1 MKKLILGL
9 VCFLPM
15 LSHAEFSHESEV
27 SILNTGGNSELS
39 TWNLKSRNDYKL
51 SKSNYQLSGHYTY
64 GEAGGFESARNWDAK
79 IGYERHLKKG
89 WLGYISEQVEGDKFK
104 GIDSRYNTDIGA
116 GLELINEEK
125 HKLKTELGYR
135 YTIEK
140 HRNSIQADDKYHKG
154 RAYIENDQQLTP
166 TLFFR
171 VWLEYI
177 PNFSEGSDY
186 MFNGGSSLQASLN
199 SIFSLKVSYEG
210 NYDNMPTIAS
220 NKKYDYQYT
229 TSLIAKF

>member
-1 MKKLILGL
+1 MKKLVLFML
-9 VCFLPM
+9 FLPALGM
-15 LSHAEFSHESEV
+15 AQFSHESEV
-27 SILNTGGNSELS
+27 SILTSGGNSEFS

-64 GEAGGFESARNWDAK
+64 GEAGEVESARNWDAK
-79 IGYERHLKKG
+79 LGYERHFKKG
-89 WLGYISEQVEGDKFK
+89 WLGYFSQQVEADKFK

-116 GLELINEEK
+116 GLELLNKEK
-125 HKLKTELGYR
+125 HKIKTELGYR
-135 YTIEK
+135 YTVEK
-140 HRNSIQADDKYHKG
+140 HRNSTQADDKYQKG
-154 RAYIENDQQLTP
+154 RAYIENDHQLTE

-171 VWLEYI
+171 VWFEYI

-186 MFNGGSSLQASLN
+186 MFNGGSSIQASLN

-210 NYDNMPTIAS
+210 NYDNMPTISS
-220 NKKYDYQYT
+220 NRKYDYQYT